1 MANQPSYTDSV
12 EMIEELFNNAADIWS
27 QSLQKFANVGTSTP
41 MPTLDP
47 SALIDPVFAGA
58 QRLLSS
64 NPLAERLLEL
74 NRGYM
79 KDVTETVLSFQGI
92 VRDHTTAVTEV
103 MRDQVGAATDI
114 AKEQA
119 GKVKKVVEDQAA
131 QTQRA
136 ARRTTRATAKS

>member
-1 MANQPSYTDSV
+1 
-12 EMIEELFNNAADIWS
+12 
-27 QSLQKFANVGTSTP
+27 
-41 MPTLDP
+41 
-47 SALIDPVFAGA
+47 
-58 QRLLSS
+58 
-64 NPLAERLLEL
+64 
-74 NRGYM
+74 M

-136 ARRTTRATAKS
+136 ALLYLREPPPRAEDEDSRVGAASRPPGERAGQPRHLADGLERGTG